1 MTLRFRTE
9 STGLRSWFASSSLS
23 RSKVHIDSVGGC
35 GLPRCDN
42 VPLRQSF
49 SLSREDDSIGWETTG
64 VNLAGFLLLLLTA
77 VCMAVANVLM
87 KTGIAQAG
95 GFAPN
100 ISAALSLLRQPAFVS
115 GFLLTGI
122 AALMWFR
129 ILSTQKLSTCYPL
142 FVSLTYSLIT
152 IGAFYFLHEKISTQK
167 LVGLVIIIAG
177 ITTVARG

>member
-1 MTLRFRTE
+1 
-9 STGLRSWFASSSLS
+9 
-23 RSKVHIDSVGGC
+23 
-35 GLPRCDN
+35 
-42 VPLRQSF
+42 
-49 SLSREDDSIGWETTG
+49 
-64 VNLAGFLLLLLTA
+64 
-77 VCMAVANVLM
+77 
-87 KTGIAQAG
+87 
-95 GFAPN
+95 
-100 ISAALSLLRQPAFVS
+100 LLRQPAFVA